1 MLANLVESL
10 LSRRSRARI
19 SVLGP
24 LGVLLIS
31 SAIGISPATSSAAI
45 FNLSNGT
52 TVSYKPI
59 AGAAKSNGANQKA
72 ITPGIPKA
80 FDSVFGFLDYGGGPV
95 MPSNTNYTIY
105 WRPAGATAFDPGYI
119 DGINR
124 YFTDLAHDSTLP
136 QTSGGA
142 GRQNVDSVA
151 TQYSDGSGNLVN
163 YDSHFGDG
171 THSSI
176 IDTHAYPTNGCSAA
190 PTCLTDSQIQAEIS
204 RVVAEN
210 NLPRGLSHEYFLI
223 TPAGVESCFDG
234 GGPCSAGSNNPYYCA
249 YHGNVGTDNPII
261 YSVDPYVTYPTVS
274 GCNTIDTAHPSG
286 NFPNGQTFDGLL
298 EGGLSHEH
306 NESITD
312 PIPNSAWTDMNPGFT
327 GGENGDKC
335 GGDFGA
341 PIGHATNGADFNQ
354 LINGDTYFY
363 QTEWSNI
370 GFACLE
376 RLETVPT
383 LPTASFTSS
392 KLQGN
397 NVDFN
402 VATTPGDATPYF
414 YVWQFNDGGEVTVA
428 TQSPHI
434 THTFP
439 DAGAYGVALTITNAS
454 PGLYGASRGLSNN
467 VEAGN
472 NVPPVAAFTGPP
484 TTQQGVSASFD
495 GSTSSDSDGTIA
507 SYDWNW
513 GDGTPDDSGVA
524 ASHTFA
530 SAGSYT
536 VTLTVTDSSDATSIA
551 TRLITVTVP
560 PPKTI
565 TVIRTKVQSL
575 RGATELVTTG
585 TVPSAGRIDQTAT
598 SRAGSKRTTRCR
610 STKVTYRASTYTMHC
625 GLDKAARAALRK
637 TPLTLTVVTSFRA
650 TTGARST
657 RTQVVRLPRS
667 R

>member
-31 SAIGISPATSSAAI
+31 SAIGISPATSSATI

-72 ITPGIPKA
+72 IRPGIPKA

-261 YSVDPYVTYPTVS
+261 YSVDPYVTGIN
-274 GCNTIDTAHPSG
+274 GCDNPAQHPNTGSY
-286 NFPNGQTFDGLL
+286 DGLL
-298 EGGLSHEH
+298 QGGLSHEH

-312 PIPNSAWTDMNPGFT
+312 PIPNSAWTDMNPAPGA
-327 GGENGDKC
+327 GGENGDLC
-335 GGDFGA
+335 GSD
-341 PIGHATNGADFNQ
+341 NGTTLGSTANGPYNQ
-354 LINGDTYFY
+354 IINGHYYFY

-370 GFACLE
+370 GSACLG

-392 KLQGN
+392 KLKGN

-402 VATTPGDATPYF
+402 VATTPGDTTPYF

-454 PGLYGASRGLSNN
+454 QGLYGASRGLSNN

-484 TTQQGVSASFD
+484 TTEQGVAASFD

-551 TRLITVTVP
+551 TRGITVTVP

-565 TVIRTKVQSL
+565 TVIRTKVQSV

-637 TPLTLTVVTSFRA
+637 TPLTLTVATSFRA